1 MKCLYTV
8 FFALALLGCQTNVT
22 RGQANSDQEIHLILP
37 GIETA
42 SMLEFYSYLIGE
54 RVSVDAMQPPPHIV
68 VNFDSRIPV
77 SNEEACGITKE
88 LLSLHGVGLKE
99 ESDKIV
105 AFAQM
110 RSLETAIDAS
120 TKSLNERLPSNR
132 KELNELDSAADLRL
146 VAPLDMYAA
155 LDIVSYMLEIPILCQ
170 SGLHKLAFEDPLGN
184 IKLSSL
190 FKLIDTKL
198 LENDFVMYTNKEG
211 FLIVERYRE
220 ELYTE

>member
-1 MKCLYTV
+1 MKCLYIV
-8 FFALALLGCQTNVT
+8 FLALALLGCQTNASKE
-22 RGQANSDQEIHLILP
+22 QANSDQESQLILP

-42 SMLEFYSYLIGE
+42 SMLEFYSYLKGKK
-54 RVSVDAMQPPPHIV
+54 VSVDAMQPPPHIV

-110 RSLETAIDAS
+110 RSLEAAIDAS
-120 TKSLNERLPSNR
+120 TKSLNERLPVER
-132 KELNELDSAADLRL
+132 MKLNALDNAADLSL
-146 VAPLDMYAA
+146 VAPLVMNAA
-155 LDIVSYMLEIPILCQ
+155 LDMVSYILEIQILRQ
-170 SGLHKLAFEDPLGN
+170 SNLQDLALEDPLGN
-184 IKLSSL
+184 IKPSSL
-190 FKLIDTKL
+190 FKLIDAKL

-211 FLIVERYRE
+211 FLIVERFRE
-220 ELYTE
+220 VFYTE